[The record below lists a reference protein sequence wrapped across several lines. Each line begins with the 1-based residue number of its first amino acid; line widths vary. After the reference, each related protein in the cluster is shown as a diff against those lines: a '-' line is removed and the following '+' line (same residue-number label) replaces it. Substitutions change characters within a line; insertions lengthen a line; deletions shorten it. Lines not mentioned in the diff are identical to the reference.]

1 MVTVRASAFRS
12 TTLSIAFIERNWSW
26 LSAMWLKQWRV
37 PSTFS
42 LLCLRTNSCTAS
54 TEPAE
59 NTRSV
64 PYSTFPAQLWSFSS
78 AAQAVSLERNGL
90 AIAAEQILRKVLLF
104 MAVLRKSCTLSGPE
118 IPDAPDFIPVSP
130 HMPVAPLFT
139 RLRKLLATC
148 RAAQGIPLQKEKVG
162 VMSVNEC

>member
-1 MVTVRASAFRS
+1 MVTVRACAFKS

-26 LSAMWLKQWRV
+26 LSAIWLKQWRV

-42 LLCLRTNSCTAS
+42 LFCLRTNSCTSS
-54 TEPAE
+54 TVPAE

-78 AAQAVSLERNGL
+78 EAQAVSLERNGL
-90 AIAAEQILRKVLLF
+90 AIAAEQILKKVLLF
-104 MAVLRKSCTLSGPE
+104 MAALRNSRLVSGTG
-118 IPDAPDFIPVSP
+118 IPAAPDLIPVSP
-130 HMPVAPLFT
+130 HKPVAPEFT
-139 RLRKLLATC
+139 GLRKLLATC

-162 VMSVNEC
+162 L